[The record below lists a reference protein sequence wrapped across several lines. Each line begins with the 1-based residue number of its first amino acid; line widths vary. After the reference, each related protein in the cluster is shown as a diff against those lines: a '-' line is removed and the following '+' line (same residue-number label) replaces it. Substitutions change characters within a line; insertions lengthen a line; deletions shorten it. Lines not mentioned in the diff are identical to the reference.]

1 MEQTKALSVLV
12 PIRLRKA
19 ESLHVDRK
27 SRRRLANRVDL
38 NDKRPMDEFE
48 AETIVER
55 ELRDARNLDKAG
67 EKRVKRTRDHRR
79 IRKSREFFRGFHRG
93 WTSSASSFNSQ
104 NIFRLQ
110 PKI

>member
-1 MEQTKALSVLV
+1 
-12 PIRLRKA
+12 
-19 ESLHVDRK
+19 
-27 SRRRLANRVDL
+27 
-38 NDKRPMDEFE
+38 MDEFE

-93 WTSSASSFNSQ
+93 WTSNASSFNSQ